1 MTLDTTPLHRNRLD
15 LCDTLHAAP
24 IGAFHFRLAILLPP
38 ILWYVEEIFYRTT
51 HYQEWDVLEMSHAK
65 YASLR
70 SQGDDRLIG
79 LPVFSPRVFRISSLY
94 VRRGGGTTGP
104 ADLRGKRIG
113 VPEWAQT
120 ASIYSRGWLAH
131 DTRVPLS
138 EVEWVQAGVNQA
150 GRREQVDVRVPDGVR
165 YRPVADRSLTAML
178 LAGEIDAILSA
189 RPPGPPVGKYD
200 DIVRLLEE
208 FEPVERAYFQ
218 ATGIFP
224 IMHLLVMRREVFER
238 HRWIANNLLKAFTQ
252 AKDNSLERL
261 RDISG
266 SHFPLPWMNARAA
279 KARALFGG
287 DPWPY
292 GVEPNRVTLDAFL
305 RFAHEQG
312 VCHRRL
318 APEDLFP
325 PEVAAAIR
333 V

>member
-1 MTLDTTPLHRNRLD
+1 MSKLTLSLAVNDYDHVRDLLD
-15 LCDTLHAAP
+15 ARVRAEGIDLIPTV
-24 IGAFHFRLAILLPP
+24 LP
-38 ILWYVEEIFYRTT
+38 VEEIFYRTT
-51 HYQEWDVLEMSHAK
+51 HYQEWDVSEMSLAK

-79 LPVFSPRVFRISSLY
+79 LPVFPSRVFRISSLY
-94 VRRGGGTTGP
+94 VRRGGSINAA

-120 ASIYSRGWLAH
+120 ASIYSRGWLTH
-131 DTRVPLS
+131 DQGVPLAD
-138 EVEWVQAGVNQA
+138 VEWIQAGVNQA
-150 GRREQVDVRVPDGVR
+150 GRREKVEVRVPPGVR
-165 YRPVADRSLTAML
+165 YRPVTDRSLTDML
-178 LAGEIDAILSA
+178 LSGDIDAILSA
-189 RPPGPPVGKYD
+189 RPPAPPAGRSD
-200 DIVRLLEE
+200 EITRLFEQ
-208 FEPVERAYFQ
+208 FEPVERAHFT

-224 IMHLLVMRREVFER
+224 IMHLIAMRREVFER

-252 AKDNSLERL
+252 AKENSLERL
-261 RDISG
+261 ADITC

-279 KARALFGG
+279 EARALFGS

-318 APEDLFP
+318 VPEDLFP
-325 PEVAAAIR
+325 PEVSAAVR